1 MNTLVML
8 FFGMKINLI
17 QKAIF
22 PYDFKF
28 NWYANNLILN
38 TSW

>member
-22 PYDFKF
+22 PYDFK
-28 NWYANNLILN
+28 LCQ
-38 TSW
+38 